1 MQRQV
6 HVQDRLCRLRR
17 RIQLVVPS
25 DPDFCRAVVRRV
37 LKPVRAPGPQSGR
50 VHEQVFTCLSAE
62 ARTGA
67 GR

>member
-1 MQRQV
+1 
-6 HVQDRLCRLRR
+6 
-17 RIQLVVPS
+17 VPS
-25 DPDFCRAVVRRV
+25 DPDFCRAVVRRFV
-37 LKPVRAPGPQSGR
+37 PKPVRAPGPQSGR